1 MDILDMPKEDFSD
14 ADQVEQFAG
23 QNQSD
28 GIGIVFSGVSYAYHN
43 GKQVFCGADFLA
55 RPKEIVALVGPSG
68 EGKTTMLRLMLGL
81 CIRRRESGS

>member
-28 GIGIVFSGVSYAYHN
+28 GIGIVFPG
-43 GKQVFCGADFLA
+43 
-55 RPKEIVALVGPSG
+55 
-68 EGKTTMLRLMLGL
+68 
-81 CIRRRESGS
+81 